1 MNLQTLIDNGVLN
14 QCKFAEV
21 TQIVL
26 YYKDKEEYWNY
37 FTNILFSSSFESS
50 ENRKFLTDKP
60 YSINSK
66 IKVIISREVISK
78 ENVYEILKNA
88 ENMQEWKWKDDVA
101 RLDSV
106 FPIDSQFIPETDP
119 TGCVTSDSSIVPIEM
134 SLYGSNFF
142 GGYYCCELFSAKKYL
157 SNELSAKNIVAKILR
172 YTDKT

>member
-1 MNLQTLIDNGVLN
+1 MLN

-88 ENMQEWKWKDDVA
+88 ENMQEWKWKDDVE

-134 SLYGSNFF
+134 SLYGSNF
-142 GGYYCCELFSAKKYL
+142 LVDIIVVSYL
-157 SNELSAKNIVAKILR
+157 VQKNICRMSYLR
-172 YTDKT
+172 KT